1 MFRLKVFCL
10 LLFVMLAF
18 TGCRITINTA
28 SDTPSAALYIP
39 PTDVSDSTQPS
50 SFCSDVSS
58 TTDICIDVPDITT
71 NASSINAAVVMDALN
86 ILVYDKEKQ

>member
-28 SDTPSAALYIP
+28 SDTPSVSLYIP
-39 PTDVSDSTQPS
+39 PTDVSGSMQSS
-50 SFCSDVSS
+50 SFRSDVSS

-71 NASSINAAVVMDALN
+71 NASSINAAVVMDAPN